1 MFKSIL
7 TTLLLL
13 TPLITNASE
22 FVAGK
27 DYVILKHVKTT
38 NAQQNA
44 EVHVTEFFS
53 YGCPWCYQ
61 LEPELNKWV
70 DQKKPTIFFNKVP
83 VVFNKSWKQYAKA
96 FYTAQALDI
105 EPQLAPDLF
114 KAILKEHQPLN
125 DTQAM
130 IDFFVK
136 HGVDAQTAKSAF
148 KYSPS
153 IEMEVN
159 DSKNKMVSY
168 QINAVPALV
177 VNERYKTDMQMAKTE
192 KRLFEILDFLVN
204 KAARDSEPYND
215 GST

>member
-13 TPLITNASE
+13 TPFVTHAGD

-27 DYVILKHVKTT
+27 DYVVLKQVETT
-38 NAQQNA
+38 QALQKS
-44 EVHVTEFFS
+44 EVRVTEFFS
-53 YGCPWCYQ
+53 YGCPWCYR

-70 DQKKPTIFFNKVP
+70 TQKKQAIYFNKVP

-96 FYTAQALDI
+96 FYTAKALDI
-105 EPQLAPDLF
+105 EPQIAPDLF
-114 KAILKEHQPLN
+114 KAILKEHLALS

-130 IDFFVK
+130 IDFFVE
-136 HGVDAQTAKSAF
+136 HGVDAKTAQSAF

-153 IEMEVN
+153 IEMEVD

-177 VNERYKTDMQMAKTE
+177 VDERYKTDMQMAKNE

-204 KAARDSEPYND
+204 KAARDNE
-215 GST
+215 